1 MFLFFLKDLFFFLCL
16 GDYASVK
23 HKIKEALSDIVHI
36 PSSNSSIPTSFP
48 LRRAVKCFMEEWRT
62 LPMFKET
69 KEIDFTLLRRDF
81 SSCSLSFNPLQFDKD
96 EDELSHLLMTSLY
109 LPDTSVNVGSKY
121 SYIPI
126 TYCHEVICTTSN
138 YWFLNWHHGEYGTS
152 DITSD
157 WLDKLPNSFKWL
169 LNFFSKYAYC
179 NSAAL
184 YKEVAQMEKILFL
197 ERRVIKHNAK
207 NIIKN
212 KINVDF

>member
-1 MFLFFLKDLFFFLCL
+1 MQ
-16 GDYASVK
+16 Y
-23 HKIKEALSDIVHI
+23 KIKEALSDIVHI
-36 PSSNSSIPTSFP
+36 PSSNPNVPTSFP

-69 KEIDFTLLRRDF
+69 KEIDFTLLRKNF
-81 SSCSLSFNPLQFDKD
+81 SSCSLSFNPLQFDEV

-109 LPDTSVNVGSKY
+109 LPDTSVNIGTKY
-121 SYIPI
+121 RYIPI
-126 TYCHEVICTTSN
+126 TYCHEVICTTSS
-138 YWFLNWHHGEYGTS
+138 YWFLNWYYKEYGTS

-179 NSAAL
+179 NSTTL

-197 ERRVIKHNAK
+197 ERRNVKHNAR
-207 NIIKN
+207 NRVEN